1 MCNNEHNKKNCSQRS
16 LIMGDRRTQKTKK
29 AIRAA
34 FLELIKEKAIHRITV
49 AELSRQADLGRGT
62 FYLHYQDIYDLSEQ
76 IEDEFFDEL
85 GEIYD
90 ASFPESAPP
99 DLSLLAETLTKYIA
113 SNEDIFLLLTNAD
126 NGGLALRKLN
136 ALLNEKILKNAM
148 PDTLSNYDTM
158 ETVFIISG
166 VIGVLE
172 EWVQDGMKIPQ
183 NEISTILHQI
193 LMKLWI

>member
-1 MCNNEHNKKNCSQRS
+1 
-16 LIMGDRRTQKTKK
+16 MGDRRTQKTKK